1 LLVKEKLSVSFS
13 EEERELFETMFRGFS
28 PVEFMKL
35 MRIGRWREAGAG
47 EELAREGEALA
58 ALALIYN
65 GRASVWVGERE
76 VTQLKD
82 GHFVGEMSFATRGPA
97 SATVRTTVPTRPLT
111 WSREELNKL
120 LARNPSI
127 RLSLQGVLGE
137 NMARKLQE
145 QSPGESDAVS

>member
-1 LLVKEKLSVSFS
+1 MALL
-13 EEERELFETMFRGFS
+13 
-28 PVEFMKL
+28 
-35 MRIGRWREAGAG
+35 
-47 EELAREGEALA
+47 
-58 ALALIYN
+58 YN
-65 GRASVWVGERE
+65 GQASVAVGGRE

-97 SATVRTTVPTRPLT
+97 SATVPTTVPTRLLV

-120 LARNPSI
+120 LGRNPSI

-145 QSPGESDAVS
+145 QGDADDGVS